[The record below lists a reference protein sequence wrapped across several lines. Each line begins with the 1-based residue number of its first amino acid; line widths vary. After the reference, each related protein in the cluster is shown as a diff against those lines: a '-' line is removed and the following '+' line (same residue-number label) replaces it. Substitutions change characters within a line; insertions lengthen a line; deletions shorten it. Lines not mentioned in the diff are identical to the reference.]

1 MNISQKQINNLKI
14 LKKCMH
20 VRFYISNIIIFY
32 LFNKF
37 PNLLNSISIDIY
49 NNKINYMQYNNI
61 LYNNEYS
68 SILLPS
74 NLLDD

>member
-14 LKKCMH
+14 LKKCMNI
-20 VRFYISNIIIFY
+20 RFYISNIIIHC

-37 PNLLNSISIDIY
+37 PNLLNSISIDVY
-49 NNKINYMQYNNI
+49 NNRINYVKYNNI
-61 LYNNEYS
+61 LFNEYS
-68 SILLPS
+68 TILLPS

>member
-1 MNISQKQINNLKI
+1 MNISTKLINNLKI
-14 LKKCMH
+14 IKKCMYI
-20 VRFYISNIIIFY
+20 RFYISNTIIHN

-37 PNLLNSISIDIY
+37 PNLLNNIMIDIY
-49 NNKINYMQYNNI
+49 NIKMHNIQYNNI

-68 SILLPS
+68 NILLPS